1 MGPPRTTR
9 PGLYATHRLTTRPES
24 YASHRLPRFQLS
36 SLRWAAGQDRAFRLF
51 STIQDQ
57 QSRELSQKHA
67 ARRAKR
73 MKLREEEL
81 KLPRVLDLAACQVCR
96 PQTLRREGLRSS
108 CRACWT

>member
-1 MGPPRTTR
+1 MHSHHRTNSGRVGPP
-9 PGLYATHRLTTRPES
+9 LTTRPQS
-24 YASHRLPRFQLS
+24 YATHASRGFTCLH
-36 SLRWAAGQDRAFRLF
+36 WAAGQDRAFRLF

-57 QSRELSQKHA
+57 QSRELSQKHT

-96 PQTLRREGLRSS
+96 PQTLWREGLPPS